1 MLLRHSTVHEKTVEG
16 LVGVA
21 VVTNMVGSATAGRGA
36 AALQCP
42 GQTDRFARVLGDG
55 DIMAFQEA

>member
-1 MLLRHSTVHEKTVEG
+1 MLLRHTTVSEKTVEG

-36 AALQCP
+36 AALQGP
-42 GQTDRFARVLGDG
+42 SQADRFARVLGNG
-55 DIMAFQEA
+55 DIMAF